1 MIRKMS
7 LRLSPT
13 KFRCLVVVAVLGSSV
28 SGAVADPLNCSLSQ
42 YKATSGLT
50 AVADAATLTLTWDG
64 DRNQEL
70 RLRLG
75 ITEGTP
81 TIQDLSVRKR
91 GGAWASLAANVTPE
105 FRVASGIR
113 RMDNQ
118 SLEGLRKNGI
128 TEITKPIFDAWGWDT
143 FWDAPLHLPGDEG
156 DLKRRTPGVPRKP
169 EEVKRGTAV
178 YRAERCDV
186 VTDGAR
192 INVVFPGVS
201 LGVFE
206 GRLQFTVYKGTNL
219 IRQEVIASTTEYPV
233 AYKYDG
239 GLKGL
244 SIGSGTRVSWR
255 DTANNPQ
262 SYWFGGAT
270 NERESPLK
278 TRNRVVLAELGRAG
292 SIAAFPP
299 PHNFFWARESAQ
311 NLGYNWYRKDSANSF
326 SFGIR
331 QAENEEEVRI
341 QGNFAL
347 YTARPGTEQHMPVF
361 YYVSADP
368 ADAAR
373 EAVLAFTH
381 GDRFKSIPGYQVMN
395 HHYHMSL
402 GARLRTA
409 GSADAEIEDLAA
421 LRALGINIVSPI
433 EAVGLNPASGQVRP
447 DTLEIRRFQIE
458 GARRHSDKD
467 FLVLP
472 NDEFYDSFYGG
483 HTDLLYSRH
492 TNWRYGR
499 KPGQPLTEE
508 IAPYGEVYNLGS
520 AEDLLEMV
528 KRENI
533 LISYPHP
540 RSKNNT
546 GFPDGFKEKD
556 YFKDPTFHSIGY
568 RWGMGIDRS
577 ERRLCEYR
585 CLTLLDDIS
594 NWQADLPIPPKYLL
608 AISEVQEQ
616 TAHDDIYAS
625 APVSY
630 LHLASLPTPDDATPV
645 LDTLKRG
652 DYFVTSGEVLI
663 PSYSVQGTGS
673 RRTIVADVEWT
684 FPLDFVEVVW
694 GDGQRTDRQIIS
706 TTGLP
711 AFGKN
716 HFEIPFDATGKKW
729 VRFAA
734 WDTAGNGAAVQPVK
748 LNLPIR

>member
-13 KFRCLVVVAVLGSSV
+13 KFRCLVVVAALGLSV
-28 SGAVADPLNCSLSQ
+28 SDAVADPLNCSLSQ

-178 YRAERCDV
+178 YRAESCDV

-262 SYWFGGAT
+262 SYWFGGA
-270 NERESPLK
+270 NERAGVAPQDEEPRRHRRARQSGID
-278 TRNRVVLAELGRAG
+278 RRV
-292 SIAAFPP
+292 STAAQ
-299 PHNFFWARESAQ
+299 FF
-311 NLGYNWYRKDSANSF
+311 
-326 SFGIR
+326 
-331 QAENEEEVRI
+331 
-341 QGNFAL
+341 
-347 YTARPGTEQHMPVF
+347 
-361 YYVSADP
+361 
-368 ADAAR
+368 
-373 EAVLAFTH
+373 
-381 GDRFKSIPGYQVMN
+381 
-395 HHYHMSL
+395 L
-402 GARLRTA
+402 GAR
-409 GSADAEIEDLAA
+409 E
-421 LRALGINIVSPI
+421 
-433 EAVGLNPASGQVRP
+433 RP
-447 DTLEIRRFQIE
+447 
-458 GARRHSDKD
+458 
-467 FLVLP
+467 
-472 NDEFYDSFYGG
+472 
-483 HTDLLYSRH
+483 
-492 TNWRYGR
+492 
-499 KPGQPLTEE
+499 
-508 IAPYGEVYNLGS
+508 
-520 AEDLLEMV
+520 
-528 KRENI
+528 
-533 LISYPHP
+533 
-540 RSKNNT
+540 
-546 GFPDGFKEKD
+546 
-556 YFKDPTFHSIGY
+556 
-568 RWGMGIDRS
+568 
-577 ERRLCEYR
+577 
-585 CLTLLDDIS
+585 
-594 NWQADLPIPPKYLL
+594 
-608 AISEVQEQ
+608 
-616 TAHDDIYAS
+616 
-625 APVSY
+625 
-630 LHLASLPTPDDATPV
+630 
-645 LDTLKRG
+645 
-652 DYFVTSGEVLI
+652 
-663 PSYSVQGTGS
+663 
-673 RRTIVADVEWT
+673 
-684 FPLDFVEVVW
+684 
-694 GDGQRTDRQIIS
+694 
-706 TTGLP
+706 
-711 AFGKN
+711 
-716 HFEIPFDATGKKW
+716 
-729 VRFAA
+729 
-734 WDTAGNGAAVQPVK
+734 
-748 LNLPIR
+748 